1 MTCGR
6 RIKEPAQNW
15 GCPRRPLRE
24 MVFSMGFKVYSTTS
38 TRRFMSELVQAS
50 AYGYIGRVPHYNSLL
65 NAFQSPDLTPLL
77 HALIRESS
85 LCLKSVEVDFA
96 ADSSGFS
103 PSRYVRWADA
113 RSGEEQECH
122 DWIKVHL
129 MCGVKTNIVTSV
141 EITGG
146 SANDSPQ
153 LRLLAQTTAQNFH
166 LREVEADK
174 AYSSK
179 ANLELV
185 TALGGTPYIPFKAG
199 TTGDP
204 RGSVL
209 WEKLWRVYQYH
220 REDFLTH
227 YHKRSNVESTMWM
240 IKSKF
245 GERIRSK
252 TDAAMVN
259 ELLCKVLCHN
269 ICVVIQSIYET
280 FN

>member
-1 MTCGR
+1 
-6 RIKEPAQNW
+6 
-15 GCPRRPLRE
+15 
-24 MVFSMGFKVYSTTS
+24 
-38 TRRFMSELVQAS
+38 MSELVQAC
-50 AYGYIGRVPHYNSLL
+50 AYGYICRVPHYNSLL

-146 SANDSPQ
+146 SANDSPHFRS
-153 LRLLAQTTAQNFH
+153 LVQTTAQNFR

-174 AYSSK
+174 AYLSH

-185 TALGGTPYIPFKAG
+185 SEQGGTPYIPFKAG

-204 RGSVL
+204 HGSVL

-245 GERIRSK
+245 SERIRSK
-252 TDAAMVN
+252 TDTAMAN